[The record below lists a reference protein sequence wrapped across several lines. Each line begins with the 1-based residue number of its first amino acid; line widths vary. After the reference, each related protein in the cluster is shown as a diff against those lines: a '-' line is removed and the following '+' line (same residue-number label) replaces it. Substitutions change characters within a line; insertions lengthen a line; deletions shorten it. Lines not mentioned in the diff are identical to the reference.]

1 MRMVSYP
8 FVYLHDTN
16 IDHFPAASQMT
27 QQMGQMQPG
36 AGANMFGPG
45 QDPQKQ
51 FDGEAENIEV
61 LAHDYLLNGIEERL
75 LSSLKY

>member
-1 MRMVSYP
+1 
-8 FVYLHDTN
+8 
-16 IDHFPAASQMT
+16 MT

-75 LSSLKY
+75 LSSLKD

>member
-1 MRMVSYP
+1 MRMVSFP
-8 FVYLHDTN
+8 WYLHGTY
-16 IDHFPAASQMT
+16 IDHIPAASQMT

-51 FDGEAENIEV
+51 FDAEAENIEV

-75 LSSLKY
+75 LSSLKD